1 MSSTSLLEY
10 LEHFSFFLACARC
23 VEGLCVFYVVNCLET
38 IQSIAFSSSLDYN
51 SLQKP
56 VNSLGIL

>member
-1 MSSTSLLEY
+1 M
-10 LEHFSFFLACARC
+10 
-23 VEGLCVFYVVNCLET
+23 FYVISCLET
-38 IQSIAFSSSLDYN
+38 LQSIVFSSSLDYD